1 MRLEGVVMNNQK
13 GFMTVLAMVMMGIML
28 LLLFSLTTV
37 KTADNQMKLVY
48 YDGIKARYLA
58 EAGAKK
64 AYMKIS
70 NDEYFRQQLK
80 INHAAINLNSAKQEF
95 NNGLYE
101 VAVKYNNEKF
111 EIYAKGT
118 CETAQRQIILWIEE
132 LDNNDYKIITW
143 KNC

>member
-1 MRLEGVVMNNQK
+1 
-13 GFMTVLAMVMMGIML
+13 
-28 LLLFSLTTV
+28 
-37 KTADNQMKLVY
+37 MKLVY

-101 VAVKYNNEKF
+101 VAVKYR
-111 EIYAKGT
+111 AKAPVRNMVVSWRMLLSCVSHFSQPLIATISGLYT
-118 CETAQRQIILWIEE
+118 
-132 LDNNDYKIITW
+132 
-143 KNC
+143 

>member
-64 AYMKIS
+64 AYMKI
-70 NDEYFRQQLK
+70 
-80 INHAAINLNSAKQEF
+80 
-95 NNGLYE
+95 
-101 VAVKYNNEKF
+101 
-111 EIYAKGT
+111 
-118 CETAQRQIILWIEE
+118 
-132 LDNNDYKIITW
+132 
-143 KNC
+143 

>member
-118 CETAQRQIILWIEE
+118 CETKKKKIILWIEKLE
-132 LDNNDYKIITW
+132 NKEKKIIAW
-143 KNC
+143 KIC